1 MAQEKKKST
10 RFIKKLRNKY
20 KLVILNADTYEEK
33 ISFRLSRLNVF
44 VLIGFI
50 TIILI
55 AGTTLLIAFTPL
67 REYIPGY
74 TDVSLYKKL
83 YRMTE
88 LTDSLQTDLKQKS
101 QYIDNIRNI
110 LSGKDTS
117 YHKVDVASDTF
128 INYSDINI
136 VPSKED
142 SMLREQIENQIVGN
156 PYTLGSE
163 SRTPNRSSISS
174 FSFLVPL
181 RGIVT
186 SKFDPLQKHF
196 GVDIVAVK
204 SEAIKATLDGVVI
217 LTGWTLETGYVIAIQ
232 HEHDLV
238 SVYKHNSALLKEQG
252 DIVHAGDPI
261 AIVGSSGEM
270 STGPHLHFELWYNG
284 VPIDPAEFMTF

>member
-1 MAQEKKKST
+1 MTPKKKKNT
-10 RFIKKLRNKY
+10 RLIQKLRNKY

-33 ISFRLSRLNVF
+33 LSFRLSRLNVF
-44 VLIGFI
+44 ILIGFL
-50 TIILI
+50 TILLI
-55 AGTTLLIAFTPL
+55 AVTTLLIAFTPL

-88 LTDSLQTDLKQKS
+88 LTDSLGVDLKQKTA
-101 QYIDNIRNI
+101 YIENIRNI
-110 LSGKDTS
+110 LSGNDTS
-117 YHKVDVASDTF
+117 SSIPAPAETF
-128 INYSDINI
+128 VNYSDITI
-136 VPSKED
+136 APSKDD
-142 SMLREQIENQIVGN
+142 SLLREQIESQMQVS

-163 SRTPNRSSISS
+163 SRTPSRTSITS

-181 RGIVT
+181 RGVIT

-204 SEAIKATLDGVVI
+204 SEAIKATLDGVVV
-217 LTGWTLETGYVIAIQ
+217 LTGWTLETGYIIALQ
-232 HEHDLV
+232 HSHNLI

-252 DIVHAGDPI
+252 DYVHAGDPI
-261 AIVGSSGEM
+261 AVVGGSGEL

-284 VPIDPAEFMTF
+284 VPVDPAEFMTF

>member
-1 MAQEKKKST
+1 MTPKKKKNT
-10 RFIKKLRNKY
+10 RLIQKLRNKY

-33 ISFRLSRLNVF
+33 LSFRLSRLNVF
-44 VLIGFI
+44 ILTGFL
-50 TIILI
+50 TILLI
-55 AGTTLLIAFTPL
+55 AVTTLLIAFTPL

-88 LTDSLQTDLKQKS
+88 LTDSLGVDLKQKTA
-101 QYIDNIRNI
+101 YIENIRNI
-110 LSGKDTS
+110 LSGNDTS
-117 YHKVDVASDTF
+117 SSIPAPAETF
-128 INYSDINI
+128 VNYSDITI
-136 VPSKED
+136 APSKDD
-142 SMLREQIENQIVGN
+142 SLLREQIESQMQVS

-163 SRTPNRSSISS
+163 SRTPSRTSITS

-181 RGIVT
+181 RGVIT

-204 SEAIKATLDGVVI
+204 SEAIKATLDGVVV
-217 LTGWTLETGYVIAIQ
+217 LTGWTLETGYIIALQ
-232 HEHDLV
+232 HSHNLI

-252 DIVHAGDPI
+252 DYVHAGDPI
-261 AIVGSSGEM
+261 AVVGGSGEL

-284 VPIDPAEFMTF
+284 VPVDPAEFMTF